1 MTLFELGREITS
13 VLNVDELLQKIP
25 TLIARITKFQAFAV
39 YLLDPR
45 QEELSIAYS
54 VGYPD
59 EVVWSLRVKVGE
71 GLVGAAVAEGQPI
84 LVNDVHADPRYHEA
98 VPGSNAELVVPLRRK
113 GRVIGALNL
122 LSDTVGQFTET
133 DEALL
138 RQFGAHVAVAIE
150 NARLFEHERQY
161 TGTLETLSEIAREF
175 GSILN
180 LDELLMRIA
189 NLTRRVIDYRTFGI
203 LLVNDETGELDMK
216 VAVRYG
222 DKVTV
227 PRVKL
232 GHGLVGYAA
241 LHKET
246 VLVPDVAADPRYIKL
261 VDDAR
266 SELVIP
272 LLLQDRCIG
281 VFDLES
287 PELDAFS
294 KSHVEILTLL
304 ASQAAVAIENAR
316 LYETIR
322 ANEVRLEKEIRFAQ
336 RVQAALLP
344 VALPKRMK
352 HVDVA
357 ARFAP
362 AHELGGDLYDFLA
375 PEPNSLVVAVGDVSG
390 KGRAR
395 RALQRV
401 RRRADPLAHL
411 PSPLRAGALQPGRRA
426 RVDEHDPPRAPARGV
441 LLHAVLRAVRLQAAD
456 RDAGELRP
464 AVPDPLQRRRGEPDR
479 AAGRAARIV
488 CGIHLRRAVVRP
500 RAGRR
505 VRLLLRRRVR
515 GERRARPR
523 VRLRAA
529 ARGGRQG
536 PRQNGA
542 GDRRRHLR
550 RRPGLPR
557 RDAAQRRHDR
567 RRAQGDGMRPGAA
580 VRAALEHV
588 GAWWPASAGLRV
600 RLPAPRCPEGKADT
614 PNDFASALKGCAT
627 AALVVLCG
635 RGAALQ
641 AGLFAQASPTAS
653 PTAAELKAKT
663 ERRVQDIA
671 GRVDGVVGYAILD
684 LTSGDRI
691 GHLDRETFPTASAI
705 KIAIVYELF
714 KQAAE
719 GKIRLDDTI
728 RLERTKAV
736 GGSGVLVEMGTPTLS
751 ICDYATLMVTLSDN
765 TATNV
770 LIDRLGME
778 NITRRMQGLG
788 LNATKLR
795 RHMMDLVAA
804 RRGDENVSTPDD
816 PRAAP
821 QNHVRRG

>member
-1 MTLFELGREITS
+1 VTEPATPAPVAPPNIRELVVTLFELGREITS

-25 TLIARITKFQAFAV
+25 TLIARITKFNAFAV

-59 EVVWSLRVKVGE
+59 EVVWSLRVKVGQ
-71 GLVGAAVAEGQPI
+71 GLVGAAVAEGLPI
-84 LVNDVHADPRYHEA
+84 LVNDVHSDPRYREA

-122 LSDTVGQFTET
+122 LSDTVGQFTEV
-133 DEALL
+133 DEQLL

-227 PRVKL
+227 PPVKL
-232 GHGLVGYAA
+232 GQGLVGYAA

-287 PELDAFS
+287 PELDAFT

-390 KGRAR
+390 KGVPA
-395 RALQRV
+395 ALYS
-401 RRRADPLAHL
+401 AF
-411 PSPLRAGALQPGRRA
+411 
-426 RVDEHDPPRAPARGV
+426 
-441 LLHAVLRAVRLQAAD
+441 
-456 RDAGELRP
+456 AGELIRSRTF
-464 AVPDPLQRRRGEPDR
+464 RRRYAPERFSPAGVLASTNTILHERQLEEYYCTLCYAVFDFKRRTVTLANSGLPYPIRCSGDSVSQIVLPGVPLGSFAGSTYDELSYDLAPGDVFVFCSDGVSEANDALGREFGADR
-479 AAGRAARIV
+479 LLEVVSKVRGKAAREIV
-488 CGIHLRRAVVRP
+488 DAIFDAVHEF
-500 RAGRR
+500 
-505 VRLLLRRRVR
+505 R
-515 GERRARPR
+515 GETP
-523 VRLRAA
+523 
-529 ARGGRQG
+529 
-536 PRQNGA
+536 
-542 GDRRRHLR
+542 
-550 RRPGLPR
+550 
-557 RDAAQRRHDR
+557 
-567 RRAQGDGMRPGAA
+567 
-580 VRAALEHV
+580 
-588 GAWWPASAGLRV
+588 
-600 RLPAPRCPEGKADT
+600 
-614 PNDFASALKGCAT
+614 PNDDMT
-627 AALVVLCG
+627 A
-635 RGAALQ
+635 
-641 AGLFAQASPTAS
+641 
-653 PTAAELKAKT
+653 
-663 ERRVQDIA
+663 
-671 GRVDGVVGYAILD
+671 
-684 LTSGDRI
+684 
-691 GHLDRETFPTASAI
+691 
-705 KIAIVYELF
+705 
-714 KQAAE
+714 
-719 GKIRLDDTI
+719 
-728 RLERTKAV
+728 
-736 GGSGVLVEMGTPTLS
+736 
-751 ICDYATLMVTLSDN
+751 VTLKV
-765 TATNV
+765 T
-770 LIDRLGME
+770 G
-778 NITRRMQGLG
+778 
-788 LNATKLR
+788 
-795 RHMMDLVAA
+795 
-804 RRGDENVSTPDD
+804 
-816 PRAAP
+816 
-821 QNHVRRG
+821 